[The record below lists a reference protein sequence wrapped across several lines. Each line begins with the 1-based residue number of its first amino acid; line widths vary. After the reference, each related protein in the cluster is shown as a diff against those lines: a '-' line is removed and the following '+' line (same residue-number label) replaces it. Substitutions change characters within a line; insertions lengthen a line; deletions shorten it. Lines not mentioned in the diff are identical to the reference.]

1 MQQTSLNL
9 VNAFL
14 RIRKRIWA
22 NRNEEWII
30 TLCNISVRHSNQFL
44 PVPSFSWRHVIEL
57 RAQNYQFHHFCP
69 VKIYKW
75 FNLINHT
82 YQGYDSRFSNY
93 LRKIIEPRLT
103 KNTKV
108 TLRFLDRVLWH
119 RGQRAGKIRWKRG
132 GGREEGSLVLTPYPI
147 LLSVSPWH
155 LFSLFTRTEGSLILN
170 FISQLIIS
178 I

>member
-1 MQQTSLNL
+1 MFSQDMSSSSTELNVIGLFLLRKTCWHYFAILFSSTNWKQLNRVPSTSRLLSLHGFYSVALMSFYRMQQTSLNL

-30 TLCNISVRHSNQFL
+30 TLCDISIRNNNQFS

-69 VKIYKW
+69 VKKYKW

-82 YQGYDSRFSNY
+82 Y
-93 LRKIIEPRLT
+93 
-103 KNTKV
+103 
-108 TLRFLDRVLWH
+108 
-119 RGQRAGKIRWKRG
+119 
-132 GGREEGSLVLTPYPI
+132 
-147 LLSVSPWH
+147 
-155 LFSLFTRTEGSLILN
+155 
-170 FISQLIIS
+170 
-178 I
+178 